1 MSSGPDFS
9 WMGTQSQY
17 NGPSLAEI
25 KERERKKETAKCT
38 LYINQLNLKTT
49 KHELRQYLVSAGCR
63 VLDCRIVYKNHQS
76 TGVAYVDLAEE
87 ADVVKGLEL
96 NQTECQGSKIFVR
109 RHVSREKLREIVSKK
124 FSDDGGR
131 KNSYNNRRVKE
142 KSKNIC
148 FDYQKGN
155 CKRGDSCRFQH
166 NNNKSKKISTKKKK
180 KMKKHDDNNNNKKNV
195 LESQRKFGDRSEFNH
210 KITNRNDNNK
220 STSSK
225 RKMQDDQLD
234 NKKVQHKKGKK
245 K

>member
-1 MSSGPDFS
+1 MATDLS
-9 WMGTQSQY
+9 WMGQRSTY
-17 NGPSLAEI
+17 NGPSLNEI
-25 KERERKKETAKCT
+25 KALEEKKQNAKQT
-38 LYINQLNLKTT
+38 LFIT
-49 KHELRQYLVSAGCR
+49 KLPESVTKIELRALFVSLGCT
-63 VLDCRIVYKNHQS
+63 VVDCRIVYKQHKS

>member
-1 MSSGPDFS
+1 MAADLS
-9 WMGTQSQY
+9 WMGQRSTY
-17 NGPSLAEI
+17 NGPSLNEI
-25 KERERKKETAKCT
+25 KALEEKKQNAKQT
-38 LYINQLNLKTT
+38 LFIT
-49 KHELRQYLVSAGCR
+49 KLPESVTKIELRALFVSLGCT
-63 VLDCRIVYKNHQS
+63 VVDCRIVYKQHKS

>member
-1 MSSGPDFS
+1 MAADLS
-9 WMGTQSQY
+9 WMGQRSTY
-17 NGPSLAEI
+17 NGPSLNEI
-25 KERERKKETAKCT
+25 KALEEKKQNAKQT
-38 LYINQLNLKTT
+38 LFIT
-49 KHELRQYLVSAGCR
+49 KLPESVTKVELRALFVSLGCTI
-63 VLDCRIVYKNHQS
+63 VDCRIVYKQHKS

-109 RHVSREKLREIVSKK
+109 RHVSREKLQEIVSKK
-124 FSDDGGR
+124 LSGDGGR

-142 KSKNIC
+142 KSKNVC

-166 NNNKSKKISTKKKK
+166 SDGKSKKISKKKK
-180 KMKKHDDNNNNKKNV
+180 KMKKHDDNNNQKKNV
-195 LESQRKFGDRSEFNH
+195 FESQRKFGDRSDVNH
-210 KITNRNDNNK
+210 KITDRDDNNK

-225 RKMQDDQLD
+225 RKMRDDQLGS
-234 NKKVQHKKGKK
+234 KKVQHKKGKK